1 MFTEYLKGGIL
12 EDKTKE
18 PSVDI
23 AAELQEKEKVENKR
37 FTNGYEKRGS
47 KCSF

>member
-18 PSVDI
+18 PSVSHCHYQPHLPVI
-23 AAELQEKEKVENKR
+23 KEDHATTKVCII
-37 FTNGYEKRGS
+37 FDG
-47 KCSF
+47 